1 MKVKKNLRRTK
12 NPPSQENSEF
22 PIVPVMAM
30 FLVFAGLGVFV
41 YWDRRRRTINP
52 NRPQLTS
59 NFTPQQFR
67 TQLQVP
73 AFQASNLDPD
83 GVPTWMNRDT
93 TNPQIDRWL
102 NDPSYWS
109 SESLGGSGSS
119 GQQTSQTQTN
129 QTQTN
134 QQGSGSERKSVG
146 FVAILDDST
155 NVRYRDR
162 LREIKNSVVHSLA
175 AEGNQI
181 ITELNDTERLNS
193 LFTERFGTSGQNF
206 ISGIPTIF
214 TELVPSGRYSNPT
227 YIAGQASESGNDVII
242 AASLYSSSGQQ
253 IKTMSITVPGAEL
266 RTGQATNR
274 IAEEIVT
281 RLNPNF
287 EF

>member
-12 NPPSQENSEF
+12 NPPSQESSEF
-22 PIVPVMAM
+22 PIIPVMAM

-67 TQLQVP
+67 TQIQAPNYQV
-73 AFQASNLDPD
+73 SNLDPD

-93 TNPQIDRWL
+93 SNAQVDRWL
-102 NDPSYWS
+102 NDPSYWDSTS
-109 SESLGGSGSS
+109 SGGSGSS
-119 GQQTSQTQTN
+119 GQQTN

-134 QQGSGSERKSVG
+134 QEGSGSERKSVG
-146 FVAILDDST
+146 FVAILDDSA
-155 NVRYRDR
+155 NVIYRDR
-162 LREIKNSVVHSLA
+162 LREIKNSVIHSLA

-193 LFTERFGTSGQNF
+193 IFTQRFGASRQNF

-214 TELVPSGRYSNPT
+214 TEIVPSGRYSNPT

>member
-1 MKVKKNLRRTK
+1 MKVKKNLRRAK
-12 NPPSQENSEF
+12 NPPSQESSEF
-22 PIVPVMAM
+22 PVIPVMAM

-59 NFTPQQFR
+59 NFTAQQYR
-67 TQLQVP
+67 SQLQGP

-83 GVPTWMNRDT
+83 GTPTWMNRDT
-93 TNPQIDRWL
+93 SNAQVDRWL
-102 NDPSYWS
+102 NDPSYWDSTS
-109 SESLGGSGSS
+109 SGGSGSS
-119 GQQTSQTQTN
+119 GQQTNQTQTN

-155 NVRYRDR
+155 NVIYRDR
-162 LREIKNSVVHSLA
+162 LREIKNTVIHSLA

-181 ITELNDTERLNS
+181 ITELNDTDRLNS
-193 LFTERFGTSGQNF
+193 IFTNRFGTARQNF

-214 TELVPSGRYSNPT
+214 NEIVPSDRYSNPT